1 MKLGSSLVSFFSASF
16 LLFSV
21 ASARSQRVRY
31 YYNAMLYVFS
41 LGVCSTIGVLYPLI
55 FGIFGQRYNT
65 NYVVARSFYM
75 IAGTLIG
82 YDVSL
87 KGAEHLQTRPG
98 IILGNHQSFLD
109 ILYLG
114 CVMPRRSVIMAKKE
128 LKILPIL
135 GQFMMLSGA
144 LFIDRKSRTS
154 AIKTMSEGGAR
165 MRREKLALFAFPE
178 GTRSHSI
185 LPELLPFKKG
195 VFHLAIETQLPII
208 PVVCE
213 NYSRIYD
220 SKTRFEG
227 GDLRLVALPPISTE
241 GMTDKDTDKLIK
253 TVYDAMLK
261 QLLELDQDNDSK
273 DAAFAAQPPSRD
285 PPRVRGLAGLFARI
299 VGDGRNH
306 QHNRTIRRVARD
318 EDALRAN
325 AHGGTQSSDYGLVS
339 SAHSTNGVSAS

>member
-1 MKLGSSLVSFFSASF
+1 
-16 LLFSV
+16 
-21 ASARSQRVRY
+21 
-31 YYNAMLYVFS
+31 
-41 LGVCSTIGVLYPLI
+41 
-55 FGIFGQRYNT
+55 
-65 NYVVARSFYM
+65 
-75 IAGTLIG
+75 
-82 YDVSL
+82 
-87 KGAEHLQTRPG
+87 
-98 IILGNHQSFLD
+98 
-109 ILYLG
+109 
-114 CVMPRRSVIMAKKE
+114 
-128 LKILPIL
+128 
-135 GQFMMLSGA
+135 MLSGA
-144 LFIDRKSRTS
+144 LFIDRKSRGS

-165 MRREKLALFAFPE
+165 MRHEKLTLFAFPE

-227 GDLRLVALPPISTE
+227 GDLRLVALPPISTQ

-273 DAAFAAQPPSRD
+273 DAAYAAQPSNME

-299 VGDGRNH
+299 FGDGHSH
-306 QHNRTIRRVARD
+306 QHSRTIRRVARD
-318 EDALRAN
+318 EDALRAS
-325 AHGGTQSSDYGLVS
+325 AHGGTRPSDYGLIS
-339 SAHSTNGVSAS
+339 SSHSTNNDPTS